1 MDSTKEIV
9 YLGMVT
15 DEDEVREY
23 FMERNV
29 DDDGWLF
36 WYTKNGGS
44 IMWLDKV
51 EKFNSRGIY
60 FLRLFCYNELQ
71 MRVLRE
77 FG

>member
-36 WYTKNGGS
+36 WYTKNGGN

-51 EKFNSRGIY
+51 EKDS
-60 FLRLFCYNELQ
+60 
-71 MRVLRE
+71 
-77 FG
+77 